1 MFYYL
6 LTYKPSET
14 AFYVLDSVAENYSYL
29 DVHKPPKDASNYSP
43 IFFLVISKPVV
54 ESWILRETIA
64 DKPTIVVQF
73 KGYTELR
80 AEKICNLETLISDT
94 QKEFNND
101 K

>member
-43 IFFLVISKPVV
+43 IFFFGNFQAGS
-54 ESWILRETIA
+54 
-64 DKPTIVVQF
+64 
-73 KGYTELR
+73 
-80 AEKICNLETLISDT
+80 
-94 QKEFNND
+94 
-101 K
+101 